1 MSRQLPPS
9 PNWYSSSCCD
19 WSAGGLV
26 AYAAKSA
33 VRFLDPSTRRIVGEL
48 LGHDDRVTT
57 LTFVRSPPWLHV
69 CVTGSADK
77 TVRAWDS
84 ESSSCMSCLRDQ
96 HQLEVVAV
104 ASSAAMGPLI
114 LSVDKGG
121 VLVAWDFASS
131 SSRSAC
137 PMKMPATC
145 MASTGARTAAV
156 GYANGV
162 ILLLDV
168 TTISILHKLVGHDGR
183 DRTIRVWNARVGTS
197 KQEKDSLISGGS
209 NGDVWWW
216 NVKSK
221 RAQKGTGK
229 QLPSR
234 SVFSFAL
241 GRLAGDEEE
250 KLKMVC
256 VSMDRT
262 IALWDMQDSLTCRW
276 LLPCLG
282 GYVYDIDRCPSD
294 PARVVLAVGDQAR
307 GGGGRG
313 RGSDMPRADDPDVA
327 DQQQGA
333 ARLSAAVARA
343 AG

>member
-1 MSRQLPPS
+1 M
-9 PNWYSSSCCD
+9 
-19 WSAGGLV
+19 
-26 AYAAKSA
+26 
-33 VRFLDPSTRRIVGEL
+33 GEL
-48 LGHDDRVTT
+48 LGHEDRVTS
-57 LTFVRSPPWLHV
+57 LFFVRSPPWLHV

-121 VLVAWDFASS
+121 VLVAWDFASG

-168 TTISILHKLVGHDGR
+168 TTISILHKLVGHDGDVQSLDWAPPPPPAAAAAQAQPSGTDHEELPELASAGR

-197 KQEKDSLISGGS
+197 KQVRGIERRRGGGEEEEEEEEETTKQQVLKPKAAPGEAKNRGWLACKWHPQEKDSLISGGS

-241 GRLAGDEEE
+241 GRLPGDEEE

-262 IALWDMQDSLTCRW
+262 IALWDMQDSLTCCW

-282 GYVYDIDRCPSD
+282 GSADPPPPPS
-294 PARVVLAVGDQAR
+294 L
-307 GGGGRG
+307 
-313 RGSDMPRADDPDVA
+313 
-327 DQQQGA
+327 
-333 ARLSAAVARA
+333 
-343 AG
+343 